1 MKLQSSYIYLNGI
14 RFHASHGVMPQ
25 ERTVGAD
32 FVVDVRVG
40 YDITHAMLTDDV
52 DNTVSYADVFEVVKR
67 EMKRPSGLLEH
78 VAGRI
83 GEALFTEFPVLASVD
98 LSVTKCNPPMGADCR
113 GAGVE
118 VHLTRD

>member
-40 YDITHAMLTDDV
+40 CDITHAMLTDDV

-83 GEALFTEFPVLASVD
+83 GEALFAEFPALASVD
-98 LSVTKCNPPMGADCR
+98 LSVTKCNPPMGADCC

>member
-83 GEALFTEFPVLASVD
+83 GKALFAEFPALASVD
-98 LSVTKCNPPMGADCR
+98 LSVTKCNPPMVADCR

>member
-25 ERTVGAD
+25 ERTVEAD

-83 GEALFTEFPVLASVD
+83 GEALFTEFPALASVD

>member
-1 MKLQSSYIYLNGI
+1 MNGI

-67 EMKRPSGLLEH
+67 EMKRPSRLLEH

-83 GEALFTEFPVLASVD
+83 GKALFAEFPALESVD

-118 VHLTRD
+118 VHLTRN